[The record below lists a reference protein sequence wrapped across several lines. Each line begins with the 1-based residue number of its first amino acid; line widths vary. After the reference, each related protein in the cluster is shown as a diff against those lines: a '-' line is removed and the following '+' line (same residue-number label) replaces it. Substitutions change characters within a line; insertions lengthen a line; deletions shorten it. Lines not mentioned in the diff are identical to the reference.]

1 MTVWYICKC
10 RAFHQ
15 GEGAKIVNMSIECCV
30 LRNFVDTFIQ
40 GVWADPAA
48 VPGGGGVAVP
58 GGGAPHPRP
67 LQQQAGEAG
76 H

>member
-1 MTVWYICKC
+1 M
-10 RAFHQ
+10 
-15 GEGAKIVNMSIECCV
+15 
-30 LRNFVDTFIQ
+30 RNFVDTFIQ